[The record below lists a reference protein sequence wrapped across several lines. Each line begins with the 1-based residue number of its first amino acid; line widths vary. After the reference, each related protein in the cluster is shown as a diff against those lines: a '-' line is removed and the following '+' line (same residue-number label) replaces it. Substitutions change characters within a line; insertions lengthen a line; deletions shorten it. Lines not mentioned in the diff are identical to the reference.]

1 MILVVGATGR
11 LGQRMVPRL
20 TARGLP
26 VRVLTR
32 DVRRAAGLDGV
43 EVVAGDLRRPETLP
57 AALDG
62 VRTVVAAA
70 QGFGGMDAAG
80 VRAVDLAG
88 NMRLIDAAAAAGV
101 ERFVLVSIHGA
112 RPDHA
117 LGLFRA
123 KAKAEAYLRASGLAW
138 TVVRPTAYAETWL
151 ELIGRPLVE
160 SGRTRVFGDGRNPID
175 FVAVDDVAAVIETAV
190 GDPGLTGATIEVAGP
205 SPTTLMGLVALV
217 RDVTGVDGTVTHV
230 PRPMLRLAAWA
241 LRPVRPVLADQVAT
255 ALAMDTQPT
264 VAPDGARRRP
274 DPALPVTPI
283 RDVVAAW
290 IMGVS
295 AVRRGPLG
303 GSLPTG

>member
-1 MILVVGATGR
+1 
-11 LGQRMVPRL
+11 MVPRL

-217 RDVTGVDGTVTHV
+217 RDVTGVDGTVTH
-230 PRPMLRLAAWA
+230 RTHLRADAAH
-241 LRPVRPVLADQVAT
+241 T
-255 ALAMDTQPT
+255 A
-264 VAPDGARRRP
+264 AR
-274 DPALPVTPI
+274 
-283 RDVVAAW
+283 
-290 IMGVS
+290 S
-295 AVRRGPLG
+295 AVVEDPPPILSARAQLACARAASRLRAQSPESYLKEIPRR
-303 GSLPTG
+303 TR